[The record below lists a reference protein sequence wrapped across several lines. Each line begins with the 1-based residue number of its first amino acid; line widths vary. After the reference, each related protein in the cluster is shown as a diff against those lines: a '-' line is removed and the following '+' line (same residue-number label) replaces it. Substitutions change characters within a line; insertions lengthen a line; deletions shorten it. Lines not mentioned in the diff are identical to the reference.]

1 MDLTTIPAG
10 PLILITRFLL
20 PDLPAM
26 LRFAGACQSI
36 RLVINPEV
44 RLCALTRDTASHLA
58 DVLLREF
65 SRAHP
70 FNAVQLQVRLS
81 EAPRGT
87 RSLSSR
93 GLPRNRPFLRD
104 ICAVLDGKDD
114 DAPASRMVRVS
125 ANLRRH
131 VVRVETRFHV
141 LHALEP
147 LGLAGNAATTTDLE
161 LQLTGPLS
169 GVCAGRVMLTSDD
182 GNRRLR
188 DEAGAVVCAPVDVVP
203 FTDGSVRALR
213 ALGVLV
219 ERWPPH
225 L

>member
-1 MDLTTIPAG
+1 MDLTAIPAG
-10 PLILITRFLL
+10 LLILITRFLL

-36 RLVINPEV
+36 RLAINPEV

-58 DVLLREF
+58 DVFLREF

-70 FNAVQLQVRLS
+70 LNAVQLQVQLS
-81 EAPRGT
+81 EVPRRGT
-87 RSLSSR
+87 RSLSSM
-93 GLPRNRPFLRD
+93 PRNRPFLRD
-104 ICAVLDGKDD
+104 ICAVLDGDDD
-114 DAPASRMVRVS
+114 DALASRMVRVS

-169 GVCAGRVMLTSDD
+169 GVCAGRVMLASDD

-188 DEAGAVVCAPVDVVP
+188 DETGTVVCVPVDAAP
-203 FTDGSVRALR
+203 FTDGPVRALR

>member
-58 DVLLREF
+58 DVFLREF

-70 FNAVQLQVRLS
+70 LNAVQLQVQLS
-81 EAPRGT
+81 EVPRLGT
-87 RSLSSR
+87 RSLSSM
-93 GLPRNRPFLRD
+93 PRNRPFLRD
-104 ICAVLDGKDD
+104 ICAVLDGDDD
-114 DAPASRMVRVS
+114 DALASRVVRVS

-131 VVRVETRFHV
+131 VVRVEARFHV

-188 DEAGAVVCAPVDVVP
+188 DEAGAVVCAPVNAAP
-203 FTDGSVRALR
+203 FTDGSVRALG

>member
-1 MDLTTIPAG
+1 
-10 PLILITRFLL
+10 
-20 PDLPAM
+20 
-26 LRFAGACQSI
+26 
-36 RLVINPEV
+36 VINPEV

-58 DVLLREF
+58 DVFLREF

-81 EAPRGT
+81 EAPRDT
-87 RSLSSR
+87 
-93 GLPRNRPFLRD
+93 LPRNRPFLRD
-104 ICAVLDGKDD
+104 ICAVLDGRDD
-114 DAPASRMVRVS
+114 DVPASRVVRVS

-131 VVRVETRFHV
+131 VVRVEAGFHA
-141 LHALEP
+141 LHAFEP
-147 LGLAGNAATTTDLE
+147 AQPGGVGLVTDLE

-169 GVCAGRVMLTSDD
+169 GVCTGRVVLTSDD
-182 GNRRLR
+182 GGRRLR
-188 DEAGAVVCAPVDVVP
+188 DEAGAVVCAPVDAAP

>member
-36 RLVINPEV
+36 RLAINSEV

-58 DVLLREF
+58 DVFLREF

-70 FNAVQLQVRLS
+70 FDIVQLQVRLT

-87 RSLSSR
+87 RSSSR
-93 GLPRNRPFLRD
+93 GLPRDRPFLRD
-104 ICAVLDGKDD
+104 ICAVLDDE
-114 DAPASRMVRVS
+114 ALASRVVRVS
-125 ANLRRH
+125 ANLQRH
-131 VVRVETRFHV
+131 IVRVEARFHA
-141 LHALEP
+141 LHAFEP
-147 LGLAGNAATTTDLE
+147 AQPGGVGLVTNLE

-188 DEAGAVVCAPVDVVP
+188 DETGTVVCVPVDAAP
-203 FTDGSVRALR
+203 FTDGPVRALR